1 MEWIG
6 KIEQEEYNISIE
18 CRNNIEPKCEGNK
31 GELKEVK
38 LQRAMNCFST
48 CRWTGEFSS
57 NIK

>member
-1 MEWIG
+1 MECVGQIDHQASNFI
-6 KIEQEEYNISIE
+6 IEF
-18 CRNNIEPKCEGNK
+18 RNNIYPICEGNK